1 VCDVEKTSPRRTV
14 QVLQIERINS

>member
-1 VCDVEKTSPRRTV
+1 VCAVEKTSPRRTV